1 MPNTNRLDLRQ
12 LSAAAEDLHSFAS
25 VRALLRAWNDPLSLR
40 KHPLARSRL
49 VQQRLLSH
57 NVDPTAALREV
68 AREMVERLRPLP
80 RDQHADNRA
89 WRAYRMLTGY
99 YFDNLT
105 LVDLASELKIAEVT
119 ARRALQQAVRALAD
133 AWREAE
139 RRAVAHPA
147 PALAVRLPVNTAPP
161 LRGSLIGRADLLSR
175 LQSLLGFGCRRIALH
190 GLPGVGK
197 THLLIELARSS
208 TAQALFPDGVLWAGL
223 GPYPDVADI
232 LINWAA
238 ALGVSQADLN
248 QMSPATCAQVLRQY
262 INDRRL
268 LFVLNDVWHLDYI
281 APLLIGGPQCGVVIS
296 TRRADIAADFADG
309 AGMVQTPELDEAHSV
324 QLLQQLAP
332 QLKDSHPDELARLAR
347 LSGGLPL
354 ALTLIGHL
362 LRCESYA
369 GQERRLRA
377 ALARLRDSRQRLKLA
392 LSPTEASLY
401 GMERPLSLQESVE
414 LSLAALSKDQR
425 NALLALS
432 VLPPKPGAFDEALAA
447 SVLGAAAQ
455 PTQAVPA
462 AALTALDALVDAGLI
477 ECRQGAYQ
485 IHSAI
490 VEALLVSEDAASW
503 DVRRKAGLALI
514 AEMIQRLRQAPY
526 GKQPD
531 PTWWPA
537 LLAAAETAIALEQ
550 AESAAVL
557 CMHLI
562 EHLTARSKADLAD
575 RLLRAAE
582 SGAESLTPVSRDAL
596 VVMRSWLLLQRGNPA
611 QAAAHLRAFIQRAE
625 PVQPVIL
632 PFAHVALTEAYLHLG
647 DMLAALEMCEHGV
660 ALPQIQDNVTCHLRL
675 LIQRAAALGNLG
687 RYEASEQTL
696 RDMLRRLEHPDQA
709 VLRLR
714 ALTNLAALCRQQK
727 RYAEAQE
734 HLETALQLARDIDFR
749 AQMAY
754 ALTGLGIIAVEQKE
768 YARAEP
774 LYREALSL
782 ARQLASF
789 PHIVIAEHAL
799 GVLKMRQ
806 QDWPTAYQHLAEAL
820 TLAEQ
825 HNLTTFAVSVR
836 IELGEWHLAQGA
848 LDQAA
853 DVFAA
858 ADAISQERKYEAFAA
873 LAQFGLAQVEAKR
886 GNHARARQLA
896 AASLEC
902 LRAQSHYRA
911 DEVAEWLATLPA
923 DSSPTQP
930 GELSAGSPAQIL
942 PGD

>member
-12 LSAAAEDLHSFAS
+12 FSAAADDLHSFAS
-25 VRALLRAWNDPLSLR
+25 VRALLRAWNNPAALR
-40 KHPLARSRL
+40 RHPLVRSWL
-49 VQQRLLSH
+49 VQQRSLSH
-57 NVDPTAALREV
+57 NVDPTTALREV
-68 AREMVERLRPLP
+68 AREMVERLRPSL
-80 RDQHADNRA
+80 RDQHTDSHA

-105 LVDLASELKIAEVT
+105 LVNLASELKIAEVT
-119 ARRALQQAVRALAD
+119 ARRALQRAVRTLAD

-139 RRAVAHPA
+139 HRAVAQPA
-147 PALAVRLPVNTAPP
+147 PPLAVRLPVNTAPP
-161 LRGSLIGRADLLSR
+161 LRGLLIGRADLLAQ

-238 ALGVSQADLN
+238 ALGISQADLS
-248 QMSPATCAQVLRQY
+248 QMSPATCAQVLRQH

-268 LFVLNDVWHLDYI
+268 LFVLNDVWHLDHI
-281 APLLIGGPQCGVVIS
+281 APLLIGGPQCGVLIS
-296 TRRADIAADFADG
+296 TRRADIAAAFADG
-309 AGMVQTPELDEAHSV
+309 AGIVQTPELDEAHSA

-332 QLKDSHPDELARLAR
+332 QLKDTHPDELAELAR

-362 LRCESYA
+362 LRREFYT
-369 GQERRLRA
+369 GQERRMQSVLQ
-377 ALARLRDSRQRLKLA
+377 RLRDSRQRLKLT

-401 GMERPLSLQESVE
+401 GMERPLSLQESVG
-414 LSLAALSKDQR
+414 LSLAALSRDQR
-425 NALLALS
+425 SALLALS
-432 VLPPKPGAFDEALAA
+432 VLPPKPGAFDEALAVA
-447 SVLGAAAQ
+447 VLRAAAQ
-455 PTQAVPA
+455 LTQADPA
-462 AALTALDALVDAGLI
+462 AALAVLDALVDAGLV
-477 ECRQGAYQ
+477 EYHQRAYQ
-485 IHSAI
+485 IHPAI
-490 VEALLVSEDAASW
+490 VEVILASEDASARTI
-503 DVRRKAGLALI
+503 RRNAGLALV
-514 AEMIQRLRQAPY
+514 AEMIQRFQQAPC
-526 GKQPD
+526 GKQPE
-531 PTWWPA
+531 PAWWPA
-537 LLAAAETAIALEQ
+537 LLAAVEMVIALQQ

-557 CMHLI
+557 CTHLI
-562 EHLTARSKADLAD
+562 EHLAARGRADLVE
-575 RLLRAAE
+575 RMLQTAE
-582 SGAESLTPVSRDAL
+582 SGIEQLDAIWRDAV
-596 VVMRSWLLLQRGNPA
+596 VVMQSWLVLQRGNPA
-611 QAAAHLRAFIQRAE
+611 QAAAHLRALTQRAE
-625 PVQPVIL
+625 PMQPVIL

-647 DMLAALEMCEHGV
+647 DMLAALETCERGLS
-660 ALPQIQDNVTCHLRL
+660 LPQIEENVSCHLRL
-675 LIQRAAALGNLG
+675 LIHCAAALGNLG

-696 RDMLRRLEHPDQA
+696 RDVLLRLKHSDQT
-709 VLRLR
+709 VLRLK

-734 HLETALQLARDIDFR
+734 YLETALTLARQIDSR

-754 ALTGLGIIAVEQKE
+754 ALTSLGIIAVEQKE

-789 PHIVIAEHAL
+789 PHIVMAEHAM

-806 QDWPTAYQHLAEAL
+806 QDWPAAYKHLTEAL

-825 HNLTTFAVSVR
+825 RNLTTFAVSVR

-853 DVFAA
+853 DVFAV
-858 ADAISQERKYEAFAA
+858 ADAVSQERKYEAFAA

-886 GNHARARQLA
+886 GNYARARQLA
-896 AASLEC
+896 AASLDC
-902 LRAQSHYRA
+902 LRSQSHYRA
-911 DEVAEWLATLPA
+911 DEVAEWLAALPA
-923 DSSPTQP
+923 DASPTQP
-930 GELSAGSPAQIL
+930 GELSAS
-942 PGD
+942 